1 MSGQLKALSRI
12 MLGMFYCDV
21 TSCFKIGHTGKEQ
34 NVPSKIAKGSGRCFG
49 FLGMPSSGAEMFL
62 SEG

>member
-1 MSGQLKALSRI
+1 RI